1 MLCGRWGNESPF
13 FCTITPSVPEWLIG
27 CTGFVCVIVGFKIMK
42 PVKLKGASPYFWNT
56 RLQTQ
61 LKQQNGMDV
70 GHCI

>member
-1 MLCGRWGNESPF
+1 VADGAMRVRSFVRLHPQFQS
-13 FCTITPSVPEWLIG
+13 G
-27 CTGFVCVIVGFKIMK
+27 CTGFVCVIAGFKIMK